1 VVFSDGS
8 KAKQFSGVAL
18 EDVRSLT
25 AKSIKMMYS
34 FKKVVIV
41 GEFNKIQSAI
51 VELNKSANINS
62 IHVV

>member
-1 VVFSDGS
+1 M
-8 KAKQFSGVAL
+8 
-18 EDVRSLT
+18 EDVRSLP